1 MELKNLLSEAEKYKE
16 EIVADRR
23 ALHQNPEVGLSLSK
37 TTAYIKK
44 RLAEMDIRCFDL
56 AGGVVA
62 LIGGEMEREKDG
74 DKTNEKCVL
83 LRADADALPVREK
96 TDLPFASQNGCMH
109 ACGHD
114 MHTAMLLGA
123 ARILKKRENELE
135 LCGTVKLVFQPDE
148 EGFHGAKAMIAHG
161 VLENPV
167 PVSALALHVHSGT
180 PTGLVLCGKDT
191 FMAGC
196 TVFRITVRGV
206 GCHGAMPETGVDPIY
221 VLTQIYA
228 ALSELTARE
237 LPPKTPCSLTVGK
250 FCGGDAPNVIP
261 ESACLEGTLRLF
273 DESLCEKV
281 TNRMKELSE
290 NIARAYRAQGL
301 FEILSSA
308 PPLYNDPATLAEA
321 KKCAAALFGEKS
333 VIDVP
338 EGGMGSE
345 DFASYTRKLPCA
357 YLLLGAGAPNED
369 ERYGK
374 PMHNE
379 SVVFNEKILPRGAAL
394 YAAFAASVLKSG
406 TKNEP

>member
-1 MELKNLLSEAEKYKE
+1 
-16 EIVADRR
+16 
-23 ALHQNPEVGLSLSK
+23 
-37 TTAYIKK
+37 
-44 RLAEMDIRCFDL
+44 
-56 AGGVVA
+56 
-62 LIGGEMEREKDG
+62 
-74 DKTNEKCVL
+74 
-83 LRADADALPVREK
+83 
-96 TDLPFASQNGCMH
+96 
-109 ACGHD
+109 
-114 MHTAMLLGA
+114 
-123 ARILKKRENELE
+123 
-135 LCGTVKLVFQPDE
+135 
-148 EGFHGAKAMIAHG
+148 MIAHG

-167 PVSALALHVHSGT
+167 PACALALHVHSGT

-237 LPPKTPCSLTVGK
+237 LSPKTPCSLTVGK
-250 FCGGDAPNVIP
+250 FCAGDAPNVIP

-273 DESLCEKV
+273 DETLCEKL
-281 TNRMKELSE
+281 TERMKELSE

-301 FEILSSA
+301 CEILSSA

-321 KKCAAALFGEKS
+321 KKCAVSLFGEKS
-333 VIDVP
+333 VVEVP

-345 DFASYTRKLPCA
+345 DFASYTRKIPCA

-369 ERYGK
+369 ARYGK

-379 SVVFNEKILPRGAAL
+379 SVIFNEEILPRGAAL
-394 YAAFAASVLKSG
+394 YAAFAASALNKG
-406 TKNEP
+406 TGQN

>member
-23 ALHQNPEVGLSLSK
+23 ALHQNPEVGLSLPK

-44 RLAEMDIRCFDL
+44 RLAAMNVRCTEL
-56 AGGVVA
+56 EGGIVA
-62 LIGGEMEREKDG
+62 LIGEAENKSDE
-74 DKTNEKCVL
+74 NCVL

-123 ARILKKRENELE
+123 ARILKERERE

-148 EGFHGAKAMIAHG
+148 EGFRGAKTMIAHG

-167 PVSALALHVHSGT
+167 PACALALHVHSGT

-191 FMAGC
+191 SMAGC

-237 LPPKTPCSLTVGK
+237 LSPKTPCSLTVGK
-250 FCGGDAPNVIP
+250 FCAGDAPNVIP

-273 DESLCEKV
+273 DETLCEKL
-281 TNRMKELSE
+281 TERMKELSE

-301 FEILSSA
+301 CEILSSA

-321 KKCAAALFGEKS
+321 KKCAVSLFGEKS
-333 VIDVP
+333 VVEVP

-345 DFASYTRKLPCA
+345 DFASYTRKIPCA

-369 ERYGK
+369 ARYGK

-379 SVVFNEKILPRGAAL
+379 SVIFNEEILPRGAAL
-394 YAAFAASVLKSG
+394 YAAFAASALNKG
-406 TKNEP
+406 TGQN